1 LSHELNT
8 DGGFDNLG
16 YAAKESETIVIF
28 GKRDRNTV
36 ENVLSAKYNFT
47 NKMGINLRARHYWS
61 KVDYSEF
68 YNLNNEGNLVPNS
81 SFTKN
86 VNQNFNAFNID
97 LVYTWQFAPGSFIN
111 IVWKDAV
118 YDSNQEVQRSYF
130 KNFGQTMEAPQNNN
144 LSLKVIYF
152 LDYLDFKKKK

>member
-1 LSHELNT
+1 
-8 DGGFDNLG
+8 
-16 YAAKESETIVIF
+16 
-28 GKRDRNTV
+28 
-36 ENVLSAKYNFT
+36 
-47 NKMGINLRARHYWS
+47 
-61 KVDYSEF
+61 
-68 YNLNNEGNLVPNS
+68 VPNS